1 LCPSIGA
8 RQRDWWTT
16 AELPLVQ
23 TNGTI
28 KFAPFTAVLDVDLAT
43 LKRLSKKPRML
54 FFWLGPCLRRVPLPS
69 SHRRPCSA

>member
-1 LCPSIGA
+1 LA
-8 RQRDWWTT
+8 
-16 AELPLVQ
+16 Q
-23 TNGTI
+23 TNGTVE
-28 KFAPFTAVLDVDLAT
+28 FAPLAAVLDVDLAT